1 MHGFLDFLLRVCFAV
16 ELVGGLGVRACKRV
30 LIRERRWVHTHAHT
44 HTHTQDVK
52 TERRKKEKKGKT
64 GKVDAIY
71 PRHANS
77 GVCICLGA

>member
-1 MHGFLDFLLRVCFAV
+1 MQTCVD
-16 ELVGGLGVRACKRV
+16 KR
-30 LIRERRWVHTHAHT
+30 EEMGSHARTHT